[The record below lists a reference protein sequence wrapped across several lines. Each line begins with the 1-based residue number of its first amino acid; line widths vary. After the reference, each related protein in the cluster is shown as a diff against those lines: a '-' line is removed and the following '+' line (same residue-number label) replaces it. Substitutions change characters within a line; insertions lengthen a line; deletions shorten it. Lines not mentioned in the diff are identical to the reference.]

1 MIISGV
7 LLLCESEKKSFVRE
21 RERERERER
30 AEEFCEREKTSFVRE
45 TDGGSRGSGGGGILW
60 KESRSTGHGFG
71 L

>member
-21 RERERERER
+21 RERER
-30 AEEFCEREKTSFVRE
+30 AEEFFEREKTSFVRE
-45 TDGGSRGSGGGGILW
+45 TDGGSRGSGCGGILW
-60 KESRSTGHGFG
+60 KESRSPGHGFG